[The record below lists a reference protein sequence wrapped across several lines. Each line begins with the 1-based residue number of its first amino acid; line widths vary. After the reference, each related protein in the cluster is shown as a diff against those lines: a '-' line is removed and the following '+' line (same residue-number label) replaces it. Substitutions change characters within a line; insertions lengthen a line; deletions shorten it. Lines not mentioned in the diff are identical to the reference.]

1 MICVS
6 WLNLTA
12 ETEVCRFMSAFCG
25 VGLVSRAAIVSAEY
39 TFTTPVC
46 DLQPQSWVRTR
57 ESRQSGGGVE
67 ASGGRERRRR

>member
-1 MICVS
+1 MVGSGGTKRKAEVLTHELMPMICVS

-12 ETEVCRFMSAFCG
+12 LTEVCRFMSALCG

-46 DLQPQSWVRTR
+46 DLQPQSW
-57 ESRQSGGGVE
+57 
-67 ASGGRERRRR
+67 